1 MPNIPRGA
9 VENVG
14 PIVIAVILSV
24 ALYYVLVGRGLMV
37 AAVAVSVLGLVLA
50 YRMRRR
56 QARVRVQAKGGQ
68 R

>member
-9 VENVG
+9 VETVG
-14 PIVIAVILSV
+14 PIVIAVIVSV

-37 AAVAVSVLGLVLA
+37 AAVAVSGLGLVLA

-56 QARVRVQAKGGQ
+56 QAHVRVQAKGG
-68 R
+68 RR